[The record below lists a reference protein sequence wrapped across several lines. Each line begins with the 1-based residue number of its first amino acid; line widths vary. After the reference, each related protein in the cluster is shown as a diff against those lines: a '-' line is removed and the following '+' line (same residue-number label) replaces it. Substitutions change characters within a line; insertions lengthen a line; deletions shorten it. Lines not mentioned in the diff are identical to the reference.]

1 MLIKSVYSEVRQR
14 INRIVKNMAK
24 YRGAVAA
31 GHELTVKTAETILKE
46 GGNAFDAVVA
56 AHLAACFAEPVLSS
70 LGGGGFMLAHTS
82 DNKDVLYDFFVQTP
96 VEKAA
101 PELLEFYP
109 IQANF
114 GSAKQEFHIGAGSAA
129 TPGSIKG
136 LFAIHRELCTMP
148 MKTLAEPAV
157 RLAKKGV
164 RVNGFQS
171 YIFDVIKP
179 IYASNPETGN
189 VFKNRNEKA
198 ELPGEGDVI
207 KMPMF
212 ADFLENVAL
221 EGDRLFYEG
230 EVARSVAEHCSDGA
244 GHLQLKDLEMYKTVK
259 RAPLKTI
266 FNGNRLIMNPPP
278 SSAGILIA
286 FALKIFEKTARPGS
300 AYGSAVSLELLANV
314 MEVTHRAR
322 AEAIGMGTTP
332 GSLENVLDETFIE
345 MYTRLIQH
353 RSAFSRGTTHISVTD
368 NDGNIAALTTSNGE
382 GCGRYIPGTGIM
394 LNNMLGE
401 EDLNES
407 GFHAWKENERMTS
420 MMAPGI
426 LFTRNGDFTAFGS
439 GGSNRIRTAIL
450 QVLINILVHNMDF
463 KTAIDS
469 PRLHVEPDHVFIENG
484 FDPDEVQR
492 FLEGLKDYTIWPEK
506 NLFFGGVHAV
516 RSRSGTL
523 DAHGDL
529 RRGGS
534 SVVL

>member
-1 MLIKSVYSEVRQR
+1 MG
-14 INRIVKNMAK
+14 K
-24 YRGAVAA
+24 YKGAVAA
-31 GHELTVKTAETILKE
+31 GHELTVKTAETILRE

-56 AHLAACFAEPVLSS
+56 AHLTACVAEPVLSS

-82 DNKDVLYDFFVQTP
+82 DGTEVLYDFFVQTP
-96 VEKAA
+96 GRKND
-101 PELLEFYP
+101 PETLDFYP

-136 LFAIHRELCTMP
+136 LFAIHRDLCTLP
-148 MKTLAEPAV
+148 METLAAPAV
-157 RLAKKGV
+157 ELAKNGV
-164 RVNGFQS
+164 QVNGFQA
-171 YIFDVIKP
+171 YIFEIIKP
-179 IYASNPETGN
+179 IYASNPETRK
-189 VFKNRNEKA
+189 VFKNNNDKA
-198 ELPGEGDVI
+198 QLPAEGDI
-207 KMPMF
+207 ISMPLF
-212 ADFLENVAL
+212 ANFLENLAVDG
-221 EGDRLFYEG
+221 EQLFYEG
-230 EVARSVAEHCSDGA
+230 EVAQSVADLCKDGV
-244 GHLQLKDLEMYKTVK
+244 GHLRRHDLEMYKSVK
-259 RAPLKTI
+259 RVPLDI
-266 FNGNRLIMNPPP
+266 SFSGNRLIINPPP

-286 FALKIFEKTARPGS
+286 FALKIFEKAEKTGS
-300 AYGSAVSLELLANV
+300 TYGSAESLRLLANV
-314 MEVTHRAR
+314 MKVTHQAR
-322 AEAIGMGTTP
+322 AEKVRVSARH
-332 GSLENVLDETFIE
+332 GSLENLLDEDLME
-345 MYTRLIQH
+345 MYVKFVQN
-353 RSAFSRGTTHISVTD
+353 RSSFSRGTTHISVAD
-368 NDGNIAALTTSNGE
+368 KDGNIAGLTTSNGE

-426 LFTRNGDFTAFGS
+426 LLNKNGDFTVFGS

-450 QVLINILVHNMDF
+450 QVLINIMVHDMDF

-469 PRLHVEPDHVFIENG
+469 PRLHVEPDHIFIENG
-484 FDPDEVQR
+484 FDSDEIRR

-516 RSRSGTL
+516 QRTSDNL